1 MDKYAF
7 DFRDSRLDAGSAAR
21 CVLNVVIGTESF
33 SLLAT
38 EKTGEIRA
46 LQTQHFPRTGRDFRD
61 IETYLRTAV
70 GSEAL
75 LTFHFGAVH
84 CAFFN
89 LNATLVPRRLFDA
102 QDLQAY
108 FKLLL
113 QPSEY
118 EYAYDELPALDCSVV
133 YAVEPV
139 VTRMCG
145 QYFPGAANMH
155 QATPLLK
162 AWHHAAPAGDYAVF
176 VNVRNQAGQV
186 AVFDRKNL
194 LFYNA
199 FGFVKPNDLLY
210 FVLLAYDQ
218 FRLSPAEVPLTIGG
232 NLAEDTEAFRL
243 LHRYIDTIRF
253 AALPDSVVLP
263 EETDHLPAH
272 YWHDLFAVAQ
282 SQLPHF

>member
-1 MDKYAF
+1 MTTSADAAVAPLDLLILGGTGFIGGPQVRYAVSRGHRVTLF
-7 DFRDSRLDAGSAAR
+7 NRGQRDSERIDGVEYLVGDRDSGDY
-21 CVLNVVIGTESF
+21 
-33 SLLAT
+33 
-38 EKTGEIRA
+38 RA
-46 LQTQHFPRTGRDFRD
+46 LQGRRFDVCID
-61 IETYLRTAV
+61 
-70 GSEAL
+70 
-75 LTFHFGAVH
+75 
-84 CAFFN
+84 
-89 LNATLVPRRLFDA
+89 NATLVPRRLFDA

-176 VNVRNQAGQV
+176 VNVRHQAGQV